1 MNSDTDQAEFTV
13 ESQSEGQ
20 PGYYQ
25 DTHTEEYAGYVVDT
39 HTEEYPRQYP
49 GYYQDTHTEEH
60 PDNASVFINET
71 EACVLGA
78 RGEDGSSSN
87 ASTVNLKGMKINTE
101 NNIKEDFYNLTKL
114 KETDDL
120 YSIFSNCD
128 LLIFIDNKK
137 LTSFRFTCIKSFKD
151 LKFPGCT
158 FLPFEYVTNIKK
170 YIHELNTL
178 IANNELKNIKVMN
191 DNDYCNSIYFDEGDI
206 KKNVVYKKMEVM
218 DKIIMVPLSK
228 YQIKQTE
235 YKLRGFCQIAEELG
249 AKDIEIKFEKLSSVS
264 KKKNIKFD
272 TQINLFAGELG
283 LVSNNSS
290 DDKEKQSYTLEY
302 PSINTISL
310 NEKSILKL
318 SI

>member
-1 MNSDTDQAEFTV
+1 MDNNSNINTD
-13 ESQSEGQ
+13 
-20 PGYYQ
+20 
-25 DTHTEEYAGYVVDT
+25 
-39 HTEEYPRQYP
+39 EYPNNTN
-49 GYYQDTHTEEH
+49 DTQTDEY
-60 PDNASVFINET
+60 PDNDNDSIFMNERD
-71 EACVLGA
+71 AYVLGSK
-78 RGEDGSSSN
+78 GEDGTSSN
-87 ASTVNLKGMKINTE
+87 ASTVNLKSMKINIE
-101 NNIKEDFYNLTKL
+101 NNIKEDFFNLSILNNTN
-114 KETDDL
+114 DL

-137 LTSFRFTCIKSFKD
+137 LLSSKFSCLKSFKD

-158 FLPFEYVTNIKK
+158 FLPFEYVTNLKK

-249 AKDIEIKFEKLSSVS
+249 AKNIEIKFEKISSLS
-264 KKKNIKFD
+264 KKKI
-272 TQINLFAGELG
+272 
-283 LVSNNSS
+283 
-290 DDKEKQSYTLEY
+290 
-302 PSINTISL
+302 
-310 NEKSILKL
+310 
-318 SI
+318 